1 MSPKFAD
8 FLWQLFL
15 MAVFAFISF
24 IAKEY
29 WHSISSSSKTAN
41 FSEVDLKKIRYQFFF
56 SMILLIV
63 SIVAFAN
70 VENLFLIGL
79 SVIFIAFAIVLLW
92 GAFDAVYFPLEDM
105 KTKTTDPVSKES
117 SEKTD

>member
-29 WHSISSSSKTAN
+29 WHSISSSSKTSD
-41 FSEVDLKKIRYQFFF
+41 FSEVNLKKIRYQFFF
-56 SMILLIV
+56 SMILLII
-63 SIVAFAN
+63 SIVA
-70 VENLFLIGL
+70 
-79 SVIFIAFAIVLLW
+79 SVYKGIHI
-92 GAFDAVYFPLEDM
+92 
-105 KTKTTDPVSKES
+105 KTTKNGLP
-117 SEKTD
+117 TY